1 MTSERDDLLDLLH
14 HHRDLFRFTVRGLSD
29 EAARSRPTVSELT
42 LGGLVK
48 HVTSVEKLA
57 RSRNRAPMGG

>member
-29 EAARSRPTVSELT
+29 EP
-42 LGGLVK
+42 
-48 HVTSVEKLA
+48 
-57 RSRNRAPMGG
+57 RAPVRRSAS